1 MTLQLLAQVSHD
13 DQLDAPKYKCAVSL
27 DFICAIS
34 RYVCVCVCACS
45 LILLMHMNETD
56 WIIQVNW
63 PFTVF
68 LFFFSLKICFVW
80 FIFQDGELWYCQVFV
95 RLPVS
100 LQCINREMI
109 RSDSQTKAHLF
120 LQETHLRTSIWKHK
134 KLQEEIN
141 PIISLPPCGWWM
153 SSSFKCLYLYK
164 INLCNLKLYF
174 GLVLWLHFQCV
185 HNSYTRDLFS
195 FLAYCKHLV

>member
-1 MTLQLLAQVSHD
+1 MEQRFILVFLC
-13 DQLDAPKYKCAVSL
+13 PRL
-27 DFICAIS
+27 DFFAGDPAAAGSGQSWRPARRPKVQMCRFSGLYLCHIQ
-34 RYVCVCVCACS
+34 VCVCACVCM
-45 LILLMHMNETD
+45 LAHPFNAHEWD
-56 WIIQVNW
+56 WLNYSSELTFYSF
-63 PFTVF
+63 P
-68 LFFFSLKICFVW
+68 FFFSLKICFVW

-100 LQCINREMI
+100 LQCINREMT

-153 SSSFKCLYLYK
+153 SSSFKCLYL
-164 INLCNLKLYF
+164 
-174 GLVLWLHFQCV
+174 
-185 HNSYTRDLFS
+185 
-195 FLAYCKHLV
+195 